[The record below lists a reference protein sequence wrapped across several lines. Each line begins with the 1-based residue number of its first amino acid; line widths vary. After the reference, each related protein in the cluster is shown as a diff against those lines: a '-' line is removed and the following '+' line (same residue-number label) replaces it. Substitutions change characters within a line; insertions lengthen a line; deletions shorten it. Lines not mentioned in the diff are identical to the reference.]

1 MSKAIIGI
9 LAFTALCS
17 FALRKGE
24 VARTSFKHPED
35 KGLLKAS
42 LKAGDKLTIWFETQM
57 EYEGDLQ
64 LGFDVDVLRDG
75 KKIESFQMDAL
86 HTNPTL
92 NSTSVVLGKRSKLKY
107 TGRMKKMKI
116 DKDGHYQFDLV
127 FKASP
132 NETLQLPKADVFL
145 KVK

>member
-1 MSKAIIGI
+1 MSKAILGFLIV
-9 LAFTALCS
+9 ATLCS
-17 FALRKGE
+17 FGLHKGE
-24 VARTSFKHPED
+24 VARTSFKQAEN

-57 EYEGDLQ
+57 EYEGELQ

-92 NSTSVVLGKRSKLKY
+92 NSTSVVVGKRSKLKY

-116 DKDGHYQFDLV
+116 EKDGHYQFDLV
-127 FKASP
+127 FKVSP
-132 NETLQLPKADVFL
+132 NETLQLPKAEVFL

>member
-1 MSKAIIGI
+1 MAIAFS
-9 LAFTALCS
+9 LAFIMP
-17 FALRKGE
+17 KGE
-24 VARTSFKHPED
+24 VARESFQQIGD
-35 KGLLKAS
+35 KKILKAS

-75 KKIESFQMDAL
+75 KKVESFQMDAL

-92 NSTSVVLGKRSKLKY
+92 NSTSVVVGQKSKLKY

-116 DKDGHYQFDLV
+116 EKSGHYQFDLT
-127 FKASP
+127 FRSSP
-132 NETLQLPKADVFL
+132 NETLKLSKADVFL